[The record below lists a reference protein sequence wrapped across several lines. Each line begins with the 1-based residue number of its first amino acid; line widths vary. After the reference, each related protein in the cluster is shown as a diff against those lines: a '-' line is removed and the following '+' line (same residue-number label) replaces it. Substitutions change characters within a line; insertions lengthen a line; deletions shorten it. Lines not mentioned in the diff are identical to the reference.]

1 MKLLLKL
8 CMLPAFLMSAASAAS
23 DAEET
28 IIKPGSSKEGKR
40 TLYRN
45 PKANRKLD
53 IDTSLPPPEPS
64 KRQLF
69 SKEGP
74 YTGDALILQLIT
86 SGNRDTEKP
95 NSVYHTRSY
104 TAIASDEDITM
115 IIPPNAQQTYRDS
128 FNADTGEREYNTL
141 QGSYWITRSG
151 LYRSS
156 SVEMEP
162 KVLFNARG
170 ERPMVF
176 RTTDLQPKY
185 IPAINEDFQLLGK
198 CTVTNAK
205 TLSAINSHS
214 CFYDVCLGSTSDCLN
229 VYAGGS
235 YQFSPFL
242 QSSAY
247 GIMANNQ
254 NNGFADPTD
263 SDLPN
268 VNIESE
274 DEEPGRRNLQNIN
287 SGPKIE
293 FQESVKK
300 LVDLNS
306 GLGMPALRAALP
318 PSFPGFCIGGTGRFA
333 GVKCSMEVVTVAQRT
348 AFPHSLETGAPT
360 AAPTETDEPTN
371 PPRRDLQEDEQQEEA
386 ETVVDDENEEE
397 VRRNMQREG
406 EDANDNNGVLVQKIF
421 IQSDMRLPMAPKAL

>member
-1 MKLLLKL
+1 
-8 CMLPAFLMSAASAAS
+8 
-23 DAEET
+23 
-28 IIKPGSSKEGKR
+28 
-40 TLYRN
+40 
-45 PKANRKLD
+45 
-53 IDTSLPPPEPS
+53 
-64 KRQLF
+64 
-69 SKEGP
+69 
-74 YTGDALILQLIT
+74 
-86 SGNRDTEKP
+86 
-95 NSVYHTRSY
+95 
-104 TAIASDEDITM
+104 
-115 IIPPNAQQTYRDS
+115 
-128 FNADTGEREYNTL
+128 
-141 QGSYWITRSG
+141 
-151 LYRSS
+151 
-156 SVEMEP
+156 
-162 KVLFNARG
+162 
-170 ERPMVF
+170 MVF